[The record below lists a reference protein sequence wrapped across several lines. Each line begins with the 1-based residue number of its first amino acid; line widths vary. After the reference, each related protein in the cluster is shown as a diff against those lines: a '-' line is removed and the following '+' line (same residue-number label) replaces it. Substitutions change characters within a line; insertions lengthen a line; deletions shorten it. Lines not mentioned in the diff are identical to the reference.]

1 MGLRSRRAPEAPL
14 ERPGASP
21 SPRDLEDD
29 GPALLRVLLHERL
42 GARPAERALQPGRR
56 HGVPLGELRA
66 ANAKRERA
74 ANAKRERAA
83 NAKRERAANAKR
95 ERAAI
100 AKRERA
106 AIAKRERATI
116 AKKAPRNTTQ
126 RNAMQSILSSLF
138 LNWGL
143 TYRTA
148 GV

>member
-1 MGLRSRRAPEAPL
+1 MPRRWDSAFATRARNPL
-14 ERPGASP
+14 ERPDASP

-83 NAKRERAANAKR
+83 NAKRERAA
-95 ERAAI
+95 I
-100 AKRERA
+100 AKRARRHREESA
-106 AIAKRERATI
+106 AQYNA
-116 AKKAPRNTTQ
+116 TQ
-126 RNAMQSILSSLF
+126 RDAIHS
-138 LNWGL
+138 
-143 TYRTA
+143 
-148 GV
+148 

>member
-66 ANAKRERA
+66 ANAKRERG
-74 ANAKRERAA
+74 A